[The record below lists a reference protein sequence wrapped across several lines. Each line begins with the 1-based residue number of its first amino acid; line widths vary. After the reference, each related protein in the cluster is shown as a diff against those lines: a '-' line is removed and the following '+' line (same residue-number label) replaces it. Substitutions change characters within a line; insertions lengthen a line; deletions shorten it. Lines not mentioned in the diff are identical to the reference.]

1 MRERE
6 TKMHVLAWITIGMG
20 KLFAEMRNTIREAGL
35 AAARRNNDAL
45 FDHTKSEISGNNPLK
60 SPTVKD
66 A

>member
-6 TKMHVLAWITIGMG
+6 TKMHVLTWITVGMG
-20 KLFAEMRNTIREAGL
+20 KLFAEMRNTREEGL
-35 AAARRNNDAL
+35 TAARRNNDAL
-45 FDHTKSEISGNNPLK
+45 FEHPKSEISGNNPLK